1 MTHLISKGL
10 AVGVVLWGA
19 SLGMSSVTS
28 TDQLIKNGLEA
39 EQNMQPM
46 VALEFFSAAAK
57 LRPEDAF
64 IQQKIAQQLSDAA
77 FVEKDPDNRMKLAKE
92 AMPYAR
98 RAVELDPQSAVARLS
113 IAVLYGKFAVEGDV
127 RARLDYARRI
137 HENTE
142 QALSIDPQYA
152 WGYHVL
158 GKWHIELSQ
167 LGMAK
172 RAIVSLFFGGLP
184 KATVHQ
190 GVESLEKAVQLEPEA
205 LSHWVELGFAYQQA
219 QRSEDALGAWEK
231 ALQLPTL
238 KIYDEPAKQRAMAA
252 LIELRES

>member
-1 MTHLISKGL
+1 MIKLISKTIVAGAVWWGVSFGMGSVASTDELIQKGL
-10 AVGVVLWGA
+10 A
-19 SLGMSSVTS
+19 
-28 TDQLIKNGLEA
+28 A
-39 EQNMQPM
+39 EQNMQPL
-46 VALEFFSAAAK
+46 VALESYSAAAK

-64 IQQKIAQQLSDAA
+64 LQQKIAQQLSDASSL
-77 FVEKDPDNRMKLAKE
+77 EKDPEKRLQLAKE

-98 RAVELDPQSAVARLS
+98 RAVELDPESAVARLS
-113 IAVLYGKFAVEGDV
+113 IAVLYGKFALAGDT

-137 HENTE
+137 HDNAE
-142 QALSIDPQYA
+142 QALSLDPQYA

-184 KATVHQ
+184 KASVDQ

-205 LSHWVELGFAYQQA
+205 LSHWVELGFAYQRA
-219 QRSEDALGAWEK
+219 DRRDDAMAAWEK
-231 ALQLPTL
+231 ALQMPVL
-238 KIYDEPAKQRAMAA
+238 KIYDKPAKQRAEEA
-252 LIELRES
+252 LNELQS